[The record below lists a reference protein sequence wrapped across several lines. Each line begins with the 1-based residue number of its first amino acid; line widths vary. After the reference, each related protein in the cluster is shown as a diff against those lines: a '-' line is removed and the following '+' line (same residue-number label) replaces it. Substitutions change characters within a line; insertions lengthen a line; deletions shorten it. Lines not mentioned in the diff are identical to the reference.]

1 MNMKNEASNTDGV
14 RQVSFDLSHP
24 LPAER
29 LLAHEAQVKIAFKGQ
44 IYTLRQTR
52 NDKLILTK

>member
-1 MNMKNEASNTDGV
+1 MESLATLTDDD
-14 RQVSFDLSHP
+14 RCKIFDLSKP

-29 LLAHEAQVKIAFKGQ
+29 LFGQQAQVQIAYKGQ

>member
-1 MNMKNEASNTDGV
+1 MQKENPGSDTACHL
-14 RQVSFDLSHP
+14 SFDP
-24 LPAER
+24 GQPIPAER
-29 LLAHEAQVKIAFKGQ
+29 LLADQDTVQIEYKGQ

>member
-1 MNMKNEASNTDGV
+1 MESLATLTDDD
-14 RQVSFDLSHP
+14 RREIFDLSKP

-29 LLAHEAQVKIAFKGQ
+29 LFGQQAQVQIAYKGQ

>member
-1 MNMKNEASNTDGV
+1 MNMIKEAPNSAAV
-14 RQVSFDLSHP
+14 REVSFDLSHP

-29 LLAHEAQVKIAFKGQ
+29 LLTDQAQVKIAFKGQ